1 MRKLIHQ
8 SLKIGLISLSLLAG
22 VPAQAEEEKAPPISP
37 WLYKQLTKT
46 EALISSQAY
55 PQARKKLEKIIPELK
70 DKSYEQALA
79 LRSLSS
85 VYALENNYRKAAKSL
100 EQCLATQA
108 LPEKQQQQALLNL
121 GQLYMATEQY
131 QKAVNTLQ
139 PWVRKNPTHSN
150 QQVSV
155 LLANAYTQLKQYRK
169 ALPYI
174 EQAIKQSKKPQESW
188 FQLNLALHY
197 ELENYSAAAG
207 ILKKL
212 IASYPDKK
220 AYWLQLAATYQQ
232 LSRFK
237 QALNIQDLAYKKG
250 YLQTEAQILQ
260 LFNLYMYNKQP
271 YQAANLLAKE
281 LGSQRVKENSAHWE
295 LLASAWTNAKEYKQA
310 IAALE
315 KASALNNK
323 GELYLQ
329 LARIHVEQEL
339 WHEAI
344 TAINKALKKGGLKQT
359 GEGEAYILLGMSLY
373 ETEQLSAAK
382 SAFQKARKYQKTRK
396 SANQWLNYVK
406 NSDNQA

>member
-1 MRKLIHQ
+1 MRKRIYQ
-8 SLKIGLISLSLLAG
+8 SLKVAFTILGLLA
-22 VPAQAEEEKAPPISP
+22 VIPAQAEEKKAPPISS

-46 EALISSQAY
+46 EKLISSQAY

-100 EQCLATQA
+100 EQCLSTQA

-131 QKAVNTLQ
+131 QKAINTLQ
-139 PWVRKNPTHSN
+139 PWVKKNPTHSN

-155 LLANAYTQLKQYRK
+155 LLANAYAQLKQYRK

-174 EQAIKQSKKPQESW
+174 EQAIRQSKKPQESW

-197 ELENYSAAAG
+197 ELENYSAAAA

-212 IASYPDKK
+212 IANYPNKK

-237 QALNIQDLAYKKG
+237 QALNIQNLAYKKG

-281 LGSQRVKENSAHWE
+281 LNSQRVKKNSAHWE
-295 LLASAWTNAKEYKQA
+295 LLASAWTNAREYKQA

-339 WHEAI
+339 WQDAI
-344 TAINKALKKGGLKQT
+344 AVINKALKKGGLKQT
-359 GEGEAYILLGMSLY
+359 GEAYILLGMSLY

-382 SAFQKARKYQKTRK
+382 AAFKKARKYKKTRK
-396 SANQWLNYVK
+396 SAAQWLNYVA
-406 NSDNQA
+406 NSNNPA

>member
-1 MRKLIHQ
+1 MRKRIHQ

>member
-1 MRKLIHQ
+1 MRKRIHQ
-8 SLKIGLISLSLLAG
+8 SLKIGLISLSLLVG
-22 VPAQAEEEKAPPISP
+22 SPAQAEEEKAPPISS

-46 EALISSQAY
+46 EKLISSQAY
-55 PQARKKLEKIIPELK
+55 PQARKKLAKIIPELK
-70 DKSYEQALA
+70 DESYEQALA

-85 VYALENNYRKAAKSL
+85 VYALENNYRKAAQSL
-100 EQCLATQA
+100 EQCLASQA

-139 PWVRKNPTHSN
+139 PWVEKNPTHSN

-155 LLANAYTQLKQYRK
+155 LLANAYAQLKQYRK

-197 ELENYSAAAG
+197 ELENYSAAAR

-212 IASYPDKK
+212 IANYPNKK

-232 LSRFK
+232 LNRFK
-237 QALNIQDLAYKKG
+237 QALNIQDLAYRKG
-250 YLQTEAQILQ
+250 YLRTEAQILQ

-281 LGSQRVKENSAHWE
+281 LKSQRVKKNSAHWE
-295 LLASAWTNAKEYKQA
+295 LLASAWTNAREYEQA

-315 KASALNNK
+315 KASSLNNK

-339 WHEAI
+339 WQDAI
-344 TAINKALKKGGLKQT
+344 AATNKALKKGGLKQT
-359 GEGEAYILLGMSLY
+359 GEAYILLGMSLY

-382 SAFQKARKYQKTRK
+382 SAFQKARKYKKTRK
-396 SANQWLNYVK
+396 SATQWLNYVG
-406 NSDNQA
+406 NSNNQA

>member
-1 MRKLIHQ
+1 MRKRIYQ
-8 SLKIGLISLSLLAG
+8 SLKVAFIILGLLA
-22 VPAQAEEEKAPPISP
+22 VIPAQAEEKKAPPISS

-46 EALISSQAY
+46 EKLISSQAY

-100 EQCLATQA
+100 EQCLSTQA

-131 QKAVNTLQ
+131 QKAINTLQ
-139 PWVRKNPTHSN
+139 PWVKKNPTHSN

-155 LLANAYTQLKQYRK
+155 LLANAYAQLKQYRK

-174 EQAIKQSKKPQESW
+174 EQAIRQSKKPQESW

-197 ELENYSAAAG
+197 ELENYSAAAA

-212 IASYPDKK
+212 IANYPNKK

-237 QALNIQDLAYKKG
+237 QALNIQNLAYKKG

-281 LGSQRVKENSAHWE
+281 LNSQRVKKNSAHWE
-295 LLASAWTNAKEYKQA
+295 LLASAWTNAREYKQA

-339 WHEAI
+339 WQDAI
-344 TAINKALKKGGLKQT
+344 AVINKALKKGGLKQT
-359 GEGEAYILLGMSLY
+359 GEAYILLGMSLY

-382 SAFQKARKYQKTRK
+382 AAFKKARKYKKTRK
-396 SANQWLNYVK
+396 SAAQWLNYVA
-406 NSDNQA
+406 NSNNPA

>member
-1 MRKLIHQ
+1 MRKRIHQ
-8 SLKIGLISLSLLAG
+8 SLKIGLISLSLLIG
-22 VPAQAEEEKAPPISP
+22 TPAQAKEEKAPPISP

-55 PQARKKLEKIIPELK
+55 PQARKKLEKIILELK

-85 VYALENNYRKAAKSL
+85 VYALENNYRKAAQSL
-100 EQCLATQA
+100 EKCLATQA

-131 QKAVNTLQ
+131 QKAINTLQ
-139 PWVRKNPTHSN
+139 PWAAKNPTHSN

-155 LLANAYTQLKQYRK
+155 LLANAYAQLKQYRK

-174 EQAIKQSKKPQESW
+174 ERAIKQSKKPQESW
-188 FQLNLALHY
+188 LQLNLALHY
-197 ELENYSAAAG
+197 ELGNYSAAAAV
-207 ILKKL
+207 LKKL
-212 IASYPDKK
+212 IASYPNKK
-220 AYWLQLAATYQQ
+220 SYWLQLTATYQQ

-237 QALNIQDLAYKKG
+237 QALNIQSLAYKKD

-271 YQAANLLAKE
+271 YQAANLLTKE
-281 LGSQRVKENSAHWE
+281 LNSQRVKKNSAHWE
-295 LLASAWTNAKEYKQA
+295 LLASAWTNAREYKRA

-329 LARIHVEQEL
+329 LARIYVEQER
-339 WHEAI
+339 WQDAI

-359 GEGEAYILLGMSLY
+359 GEAYILLGMSLY
-373 ETEQLSAAK
+373 ETEHLSAAK
-382 SAFQKARKYQKTRK
+382 AAFKKARKYKKTRK
-396 SANQWLNYVK
+396 SADQWLNYVA
-406 NSDNQA
+406 NSNNPA

>member
-1 MRKLIHQ
+1 MRKRIHQ
-8 SLKIGLISLSLLAG
+8 SLKIGLISLSLLVG
-22 VPAQAEEEKAPPISP
+22 SPAQAEEEKAPPISS

-46 EALISSQAY
+46 EKLISSQAY
-55 PQARKKLEKIIPELK
+55 PQARKKLAKIIPELK
-70 DKSYEQALA
+70 DESYEQALA

-85 VYALENNYRKAAKSL
+85 VYALENNYRKAAQSL
-100 EQCLATQA
+100 EQCLASQA

-139 PWVRKNPTHSN
+139 PWVEKNPTHSN

-155 LLANAYTQLKQYRK
+155 LLANAYAQLKQYRK

-197 ELENYSAAAG
+197 ELENYSAAAR

-212 IASYPDKK
+212 IANYPNKK

-232 LSRFK
+232 LNRFK
-237 QALNIQDLAYKKG
+237 QALNIQDLAYRKG
-250 YLQTEAQILQ
+250 YLRTEAQILQ

-281 LGSQRVKENSAHWE
+281 LKSQRVKKNSAHWE
-295 LLASAWTNAKEYKQA
+295 LLASAWTNAREYEQA

-315 KASALNNK
+315 KASSLNNK

-339 WHEAI
+339 WQDAI
-344 TAINKALKKGGLKQT
+344 AATNKALKKGGLKQT
-359 GEGEAYILLGMSLY
+359 GEAYILLGMSLY

-382 SAFQKARKYQKTRK
+382 SAFQKARKYKKTRK
-396 SANQWLNYVK
+396 SATQWLNYVE
-406 NSDNQA
+406 NSNNQA

>member
-1 MRKLIHQ
+1 MRKRIHQ

-281 LGSQRVKENSAHWE
+281 LGSQRVKKSSAHWE
-295 LLASAWTNAKEYKQA
+295 LLANAWTNAKEYKQA

>member
-1 MRKLIHQ
+1 MRKRIYQ
-8 SLKIGLISLSLLAG
+8 SLKVAFIILGLLA
-22 VPAQAEEEKAPPISP
+22 VIPAQAEEKKAPPISS

-46 EALISSQAY
+46 EKLISSQAY

-100 EQCLATQA
+100 EQCLSTQA

-131 QKAVNTLQ
+131 QKAINTLQ
-139 PWVRKNPTHSN
+139 PWVKKNPTHSN

-155 LLANAYTQLKQYRK
+155 LLANAYAQLKQYRK

-174 EQAIKQSKKPQESW
+174 EQAIRQSKKPQESW

-197 ELENYSAAAG
+197 ELENYSAAAA

-212 IASYPDKK
+212 IANYPNKK

-237 QALNIQDLAYKKG
+237 QALNIQNLAYKKG
-250 YLQTEAQILQ
+250 YIQTEAQILQ

-281 LGSQRVKENSAHWE
+281 LNSQRVKKNSAHWE
-295 LLASAWTNAKEYKQA
+295 LLASAWTNAREYKQA

-339 WHEAI
+339 WQDAI
-344 TAINKALKKGGLKQT
+344 AVINKALKKGGLKQT
-359 GEGEAYILLGMSLY
+359 GEAYILLGMSLY

-382 SAFQKARKYQKTRK
+382 AAFKKARKYKKTRK
-396 SANQWLNYVK
+396 SAAQWLNYVA
-406 NSDNQA
+406 NSNNPA

>member
-1 MRKLIHQ
+1 MRKRIHQ

-46 EALISSQAY
+46 EALISSLAY

-188 FQLNLALHY
+188 FQLNLALYY

-281 LGSQRVKENSAHWE
+281 LGSQRVKKSSAHWE
-295 LLASAWTNAKEYKQA
+295 LLANAWTNAKEYKQA

-382 SAFQKARKYQKTRK
+382 SAFQKARKYKKTRK

>member
-100 EQCLATQA
+100 EQCLATQT

-188 FQLNLALHY
+188 FQLNLALYY

-281 LGSQRVKENSAHWE
+281 LGSQRVKKSSAHWE
-295 LLASAWTNAKEYKQA
+295 LLANAWTNAKEYKQA

>member
-1 MRKLIHQ
+1 MRKRIYQ
-8 SLKIGLISLSLLAG
+8 SLKVAFIILGLLA
-22 VPAQAEEEKAPPISP
+22 VIPAQAEEEKAPPISS

-46 EALISSQAY
+46 EKLISSQAY

-85 VYALENNYRKAAKSL
+85 VYALENNYRKAAQSL
-100 EQCLATQA
+100 EKCLATQA

-139 PWVRKNPTHSN
+139 PWVKKNPTHSN

-155 LLANAYTQLKQYRK
+155 LLANAYAQLKQYRK

-174 EQAIKQSKKPQESW
+174 ERAIKQSKKPQESW

-212 IASYPDKK
+212 IANYPNKK

-281 LGSQRVKENSAHWE
+281 LNSQRVKKNSAHWE
-295 LLASAWTNAKEYKQA
+295 LLASGWTNAREYKQA

-323 GELYLQ
+323 GDLYLQ

-339 WHEAI
+339 WQDAI
-344 TAINKALKKGGLKQT
+344 AAINKALKKGGLKQT
-359 GEGEAYILLGMSLY
+359 GEAYILLGMSLY

-382 SAFQKARKYQKTRK
+382 SAFQKARKYKKTRK
-396 SANQWLNYVK
+396 SAGQWLNYVV
-406 NSDNQA
+406 NSNNPA

>member
-1 MRKLIHQ
+1 MRKRIHQ

-188 FQLNLALHY
+188 FQLNLALYY

-281 LGSQRVKENSAHWE
+281 LGSQRVKKSSAHWE
-295 LLASAWTNAKEYKQA
+295 LLANAWTNAKEYKQA

-382 SAFQKARKYQKTRK
+382 SAFQKARKYKKTRK